1 MNLHEIHKLVKLQN
15 VVYDFG
21 VTEKE
26 TPDPAVL
33 EVVEEIA
40 MLMVSWG
47 FPRMPARV
55 LLLLMASES
64 DSLDAGEL
72 ATGLGVSPAAISGAV
87 RYLIDV
93 GLVVPRPHPGRRR
106 ATYAIPNAA
115 WYEVS
120 VMKTAYF
127 RTVADRTRRGVKTLG
142 GPETAAGARFTDMAD
157 FFDFMADE
165 IPQMLQRW
173 RQRQEHGD

>member
-1 MNLHEIHKLVKLQN
+1 L
-15 VVYDFG
+15 D
-21 VTEKE
+21 VTERT
-26 TPDPAVL
+26 TPNPAVL
-33 EVVEEIA
+33 ELVEDIA

-55 LLLLMASES
+55 LLLLMASER

-72 ATGLGVSPAAISGAV
+72 AMGLGVSPAAISGAV

-106 ATYAIPNAA
+106 AAYAIPDAA

-120 VMKTAYF
+120 VLKTAYF

-142 GPETAAGARFTDMAD
+142 GPKTAAGERFTDMAD

-173 RQRQEHGD
+173 RERQGDGG